1 MASVSADVEQMLA
14 IHTKIFPVTTADIA
28 VPGPFREGLK
38 VLLNP
43 WPRLIASVAKVRGYL
58 FVHFIHMFLLHISG
72 NFGSE
77 VLGVDLC
84 LLTFIS
90 GNLILNV

>member
-1 MASVSADVEQMLA
+1 MLA
-14 IHTKIFPVTTADIA
+14 IHPKVFPVTTADIA